1 MPYLENIQML
11 NRKKQIKDR
20 NSIPLFNRKKN
31 LFKSKI
37 DYGARIDHMHCFPK
51 EEVLEYRSNKSSN
64 EPRCAICGLRL
75 TEYRTQIQYET
86 MELPAYKDD
95 KSW

>member
-11 NRKKQIKDR
+11 SRKKQTEDR
-20 NSIPLFNRKKN
+20 NSNPLHNRKKN
-31 LFKSKI
+31 LFKLKI
-37 DYGARIDHMHCFPK
+37 DYGVRIDHMHCFPK

-75 TEYRTQIQYET
+75 TEYRAQIQYEA
-86 MELPAYKDD
+86 MQLPAYKDD
-95 KSW
+95 K